1 MPELNIKSFFQ
12 KRWVWV
18 GIVLLSFTF
27 FGGGLITTLLFLL
40 AIFSLSPLAR
50 KIFFNPLNLLIL
62 PYTVL
67 LIGYLYRQNSVTVF
81 MNIRDL
87 VLLISIIFL
96 LTVGVIFLSM
106 RKQLKEAYLTNPKV
120 IFLSKLVFLTILII
134 VFTNYSWA
142 IMITLIK
149 MLE

>member
-1 MPELNIKSFFQ
+1 M
-12 KRWVWV
+12 
-18 GIVLLSFTF
+18 SFTF